1 MFFGWLLMSEH
12 IDRITR
18 ILEMFL
24 EEIKDIKRR
33 LAALEKKVDVLRLV
47 LILWSPPWELRKNV
61 LI

>member
-47 LILWSPPWELRKNV
+47 LILWSPPWRLRKNV